1 MYQKIII
8 FTLTEFQYT
17 INKMNTPTLYKKK
30 DINTVR
36 DRETSSLTSNEKTQ
50 VTNTLSKFFELFKLK
65 HL

>member
-1 MYQKIII
+1 
-8 FTLTEFQYT
+8 
-17 INKMNTPTLYKKK
+17 MNTPTLYKKK

-65 HL
+65 HLWPQLVMYKIMFL

>member
-1 MYQKIII
+1 
-8 FTLTEFQYT
+8 
-17 INKMNTPTLYKKK
+17 MNTPTLYKKK